1 MNRKLSIRIIVV
13 FGIVAAIFFFA
24 SSLALPALGVW
35 IYLVWMVR
43 KKKADIFHDQM
54 EPTLAE
60 RRYKMLK
67 ASLLA
72 GGISLAG
79 GIISVIVHNALY
91 GLSEIE
97 EPVSFFIALSFIGL
111 FVIATSGG
119 LYIFLKGRS
128 VRFFD

>member
-1 MNRKLSIRIIVV
+1 MKNKLLIGTVV
-13 FGIVAAIFFFA
+13 VLGIAAAIWMSMLVA
-24 SSLALPALGVW
+24 GALIVVW

-43 KKKADIFHDQM
+43 KKRANLFHDQV
-54 EPTLAE
+54 EPKIAE

-79 GIISVIVHNALY
+79 GITGVIVHNALY

-97 EPVSFFIALSFIGL
+97 EPVSFFIALSFIVL

-119 LYIFLKGRS
+119 LYIFLKGRT